1 MSNLVLTNQN
11 TSIYQM
17 TTMLYELANSH
28 PNVKSVYFGD
38 IYDVDEGKQS
48 LFPYVQFYITNSTV
62 NEKTTTHNIRMIFLD
77 RKVIID
83 NTTSGPDQDYS
94 PGFNRADNLI
104 DIWNTGFGVGVD
116 IVSYIRK
123 RKELYDVNTVSGTPF
138 DRRMDNGLA
147 GYEFNFTIT
156 QFNNTN
162 ACIVS
167 E

>member
-1 MSNLVLTNQN
+1 MATLVLTNPN

-28 PNVKSVYFGD
+28 PNVKSVFFGD
-38 IYDVDEGKQS
+38 IYEFDMAKQS
-48 LFPYVQFYITNSTV
+48 LFPYVQYYITNSTI
-62 NEKTTTHNIRMIFLD
+62 NEKTITHNIKMIFAD

-83 NTTSGPDQDYS
+83 NSTTGEQQNYS
-94 PGFNRADNLI
+94 PGFNREDNLI
-104 DIWNTGFGVGVD
+104 DIWNTGFGVGTD

-123 RKELYDVNTVSGTPF
+123 RKELYDVNTVTGTPF
-138 DRRMDNGLA
+138 DRRMDNGLC
-147 GYEFNFTIT
+147 GYEFNFTLT